1 MPDALGFS
9 LLTFLA
15 EEGIFAVVLRRYI
28 GQYILKFREAE
39 TKSRSASLSCVKNR
53 FLHSD
58 LSRKERTD
66 SLSNF
71 HDCGFRI

>member
-9 LLTFLA
+9 PLPFLA
-15 EEGIFAVVLRRYI
+15 EEGIFEVVLKRYI

-39 TKSRSASLSCVKNR
+39 TKSRSTSLSCVKNR

-58 LSRKERTD
+58 LSRKECTD
-66 SLSNF
+66 FVEQFS
-71 HDCGFRI
+71 

>member
-9 LLTFLA
+9 PLPFLA
-15 EEGIFAVVLRRYI
+15 EEGIFEAVLKRYI

-39 TKSRSASLSCVKNR
+39 TKSRSTSLSCVKNR
-53 FLHSD
+53 FLHWNV
-58 LSRKERTD
+58 LI

-71 HDCGFRI
+71 HDFGFWI